1 MDIVYLGDKS
11 RIKFSSESFSYWLLA
26 TGCWI
31 LASGNGSLPEARSE
45 KPAAKTLTPNPLRRK
60 T

>member
-31 LASGNGSLPEARSE
+31 LASGNASLTEARSQRP
-45 KPAAKTLTPNPLRRK
+45 KH
-60 T
+60 